1 MTAPEGATVWSHLP
15 PDLHAAV
22 AARVG
27 RIDSIQNVE
36 HGSMRQLAAV
46 LHTDGGPVFC
56 KGVRSAAPS
65 AWLHRNELAV
75 NPWLPAHL
83 VPRVRWSVEAAGW
96 LLTGFEH
103 VEGAPP
109 DISPGSSDLALVA
122 SALVEL
128 AAVLTP
134 APVAVRPFTRRWA
147 GLVEP
152 AVVAGSTLLHTDMT
166 PRNFL
171 VAGKRVW
178 VVDWS
183 MPSRGA
189 AYIDAALM
197 VVRLI
202 RAGHEPAGAV
212 AWAQA
217 LPAWGAAPAASLT
230 AFARALAVLA
240 HRRSETDP
248 APHRRELAAAARRWA
263 RHMVEPGSSGLPGS
277 SGEEGGQAQVGR
289 R

>member
-1 MTAPEGATVWSHLP
+1 MTAPEGATVWSALP
-15 PDLHAAV
+15 PEAQAAV

-27 RIDSIQNVE
+27 RIDGAWDIE
-36 HGSMRQLAAV
+36 HGSLRQLAAV

-56 KGVRSAAPS
+56 KGVRTAAAS
-65 AWLHRNELAV
+65 AWLHRNELTV

-96 LLTGFEH
+96 LLTGFDH
-103 VEGAPP
+103 VDGATP
-109 DISPGSSDLALVA
+109 DISPGSPELGLVA

-128 AAVLTP
+128 TAALTP
-134 APVAVRPFTRRWA
+134 APVTVRSFTRRWA

-152 AVVAGSTLLHTDMT
+152 AVVAGNTLLHTDMT

-171 VAGKRVW
+171 VAGERVW
-178 VVDWS
+178 VVDWAT
-183 MPSRGA
+183 PSRGA
-189 AYIDAALM
+189 AWIDAALM

-202 RAGHEPAGAV
+202 RAGHEPASAV
-212 AWAQA
+212 SWAQA
-217 LPAWGAAPAASLT
+217 VPAWGAAPPASLT
-230 AFARALAVLA
+230 AFAWALAGLA

-248 APHRRELAAAARRWA
+248 APHRRELADAARRWA
-263 RHMVEPGSSGLPGS
+263 CHMVEPGSPGLPGS
-277 SGEEGGQAQVGR
+277 SGEEGGLAQVGR